1 MDLLDFIDTFPESLL
16 AVDLDGRILRVSSV
30 CAAMLDIK
38 AGGLAGYSLAELS
51 VDTAQHL
58 DACLKLW
65 AGGASY
71 TPARLRLRKG
81 TGELVDFVCE
91 GARYRPDRAHSVL
104 LLKLRL
110 KDATENMFKEL
121 TRQVASL
128 EQEVVRRLRAEQKLL
143 EADRRKDEFLAMLA
157 HELRNP
163 LAPIMNSL
171 HLLRLSSDPSRA
183 LNNCRAIM
191 ERQVRQLARLVDDL
205 LEVSRWTRGAAE
217 LQRQIV
223 SLSGIVQDA
232 VATSKPLIDAAG
244 HDFELK
250 IPPRELFV
258 YGDSARLV
266 QMLSNLLNNA
276 AKYTPSGGKI
286 VLSLDVED
294 GQVVAKIIDNGIGIA
309 PSMLEQVFDLFVR
322 TDNSPDQVSGGLG
335 IGLTLVRQIVQAH
348 GGRVTAASEGEN
360 RGSQFIVHLPLHQ
373 QVSLAISS
381 VDPSRPSPSLM
392 GLRILIVDDNRD
404 AANSMAAM
412 LGMLGNDVQAVYGGH
427 EAITVMTAFEPEV
440 VFLDIAMPGMSGYEV
455 CRRIRS
461 NTAACRP
468 MIVALTGFGQQ
479 GDRLSSREK
488 GFDEYLVKPVSM
500 ETLQSVLAAKRRNSL
515 PAAG

>member
-1 MDLLDFIDTFPESLL
+1 
-16 AVDLDGRILRVSSV
+16 
-30 CAAMLDIK
+30 LDI
-38 AGGLAGYSLAELS
+38 
-51 VDTAQHL
+51 
-58 DACLKLW
+58 
-65 AGGASY
+65 
-71 TPARLRLRKG
+71 
-81 TGELVDFVCE
+81 
-91 GARYRPDRAHSVL
+91 
-104 LLKLRL
+104 
-110 KDATENMFKEL
+110 
-121 TRQVASL
+121 
-128 EQEVVRRLRAEQKLL
+128 
-143 EADRRKDEFLAMLA
+143 
-157 HELRNP
+157 
-163 LAPIMNSL
+163 
-171 HLLRLSSDPSRA
+171 
-183 LNNCRAIM
+183 
-191 ERQVRQLARLVDDL
+191 
-205 LEVSRWTRGAAE
+205 
-217 LQRQIV
+217 
-223 SLSGIVQDA
+223 
-232 VATSKPLIDAAG
+232 
-244 HDFELK
+244 
-250 IPPRELFV
+250 
-258 YGDSARLV
+258 
-266 QMLSNLLNNA
+266 
-276 AKYTPSGGKI
+276 
-286 VLSLDVED
+286 ED